1 MEKKRKKNI
10 FRDTV
15 FYTTECLKFDLKLP
29 RVSVNRKGIGILG
42 NAVNK
47 LKIGMTNEF
56 FLILEIMKGCD
67 LLLIEIVR
75 HTQMTG
81 TVIIR

>member
-1 MEKKRKKNI
+1 M
-10 FRDTV
+10 
-15 FYTTECLKFDLKLP
+15 
-29 RVSVNRKGIGILG
+29 NRKGIGILG